1 MKFDKIITLL
11 TDDTIR
17 SLELFS
23 PELTIVATI
32 VLLLLVR
39 LFDADRR
46 FPGSVVAI
54 LGTVVAL
61 GLSAY
66 MFTGFRDAEMTGLG
80 ESRAAV
86 SDPLFTGLLIYDP
99 FTAFFRIFLLLFL
112 LFVEYLTIVSGIPD
126 QEDAPDFYVLLL
138 GSMLGMMLMASAN
151 HLLMVFLAVEMTSV
165 PSYAMVGFLKGR
177 RSSSEAALKYV
188 VYGAGAA
195 GIMLYGISLLSG
207 LMGTAHL
214 PTLAQALVTFGNTH
228 HAGFAD
234 AAVRT
239 LIVGILMVL
248 VGVAFK
254 LSLFP
259 FHFWCPDAFE
269 GAAAEV
275 GGYLSV
281 ASKGA
286 AFALL
291 VRFCLALVGESRSG
305 PTALADLYM
314 NVGVG
319 LGIMAAV
326 TATYGN
332 LTAYAQ
338 SNMKRLL
345 AYSTIAHAGYMLMAV
360 ASMMVVLNAPAGESV
375 TAAVRIASASKCI
388 QGLLYYLAVY
398 FFMNLGA
405 FAIVAIV
412 RNQTFSEEIAD
423 YAGLAKQSPVLAV
436 CMLICLFSL
445 VGMPPFGGF
454 IGKFMVFY
462 SVVEAAQLNPIMWAV
477 LAVGLLNT
485 VFSLFYYVRVLKFM
499 FLEPLP
505 EGARPVHV
513 PLVSDAGW
521 YALLVSAPVFGLGI
535 FVNRMSDTAHDVARW
550 LF

>member
-1 MKFDKIITLL
+1 
-11 TDDTIR
+11 
-17 SLELFS
+17 
-23 PELTIVATI
+23 
-32 VLLLLVR
+32 
-39 LFDADRR
+39 
-46 FPGSVVAI
+46 
-54 LGTVVAL
+54 
-61 GLSAY
+61 
-66 MFTGFRDAEMTGLG
+66 
-80 ESRAAV
+80 
-86 SDPLFTGLLIYDP
+86 DP
-99 FTAFFRIFLLLFL
+99 
-112 LFVEYLTIVSGIPD
+112 
-126 QEDAPDFYVLLL
+126 
-138 GSMLGMMLMASAN
+138 
-151 HLLMVFLAVEMTSV
+151 
-165 PSYAMVGFLKGR
+165 
-177 RSSSEAALKYV
+177 
-188 VYGAGAA
+188 
-195 GIMLYGISLLSG
+195 
-207 LMGTAHL
+207 
-214 PTLAQALVTFGNTH
+214 
-228 HAGFAD
+228 
-234 AAVRT
+234 AVRT
-239 LIVGILMVL
+239 LAVAILMVL

-269 GAAAEV
+269 GASAEV
-275 GGYLSV
+275 AGFLSV

-286 AFALL
+286 AFGLL
-291 VRFCLALVGESRSG
+291 VRFCLALVGASKSG
-305 PTALADLYM
+305 PSPLSELYM
-314 NVGVG
+314 NVGLG
-319 LGIMAAV
+319 LGVMAAV
-326 TATYGN
+326 TATFGN
-332 LTAYAQ
+332 LAAYAQ
-338 SNMKRLL
+338 TNIKRLL

-513 PLVSDAGW
+513 PLVSDA
-521 YALLVSAPVFGLGI
+521 
-535 FVNRMSDTAHDVARW
+535 
-550 LF
+550 

>member
-1 MKFDKIITLL
+1 MTFEKIITLL
-11 TDDTIR
+11 TSDTIR

-32 VLLLLVR
+32 VMLLLAR
-39 LFDADRR
+39 LFNADRR
-46 FPGSVVAI
+46 FPASVVAI
-54 LGTVVAL
+54 LGTIVAL

-66 MFTGFRDAEMTGLG
+66 LFTEFRDVESGGLAG
-80 ESRAAV
+80 RSAV
-86 SDPLFTGLLIYDP
+86 TVPLFTGLLLYDP

-112 LFVEYLTIVSGIPD
+112 LFVEYLTVVSGIPD

-138 GSMLGMMLMASAN
+138 GSTLGMMLMASAN
-151 HLLMVFLAVEMTSV
+151 HLLMIFLAVEMTSV

-177 RSSSEAALKYV
+177 RASSEAALKYV

-195 GIMLYGISLLSG
+195 GIMLYGISLLAG
-207 LMGTAHL
+207 LLGTAHL
-214 PTLAQALVTFGNTH
+214 PSLAQALVAFGNS

-239 LIVGILMVL
+239 LAVGILMVL

-291 VRFCLALVGESRSG
+291 VRFCQALVGESSAG
-305 PTALADLYM
+305 PTALAGLYTKM
-314 NVGVG
+314 GIG

-332 LTAYAQ
+332 LAAYAQ
-338 SNMKRLL
+338 KNMKRML

-360 ASMMVVLNAPAGESV
+360 AAMMVVLNAPAGESATPAFRV
-375 TAAVRIASASKCI
+375 TQATTCI
-388 QGLLYYLAVY
+388 QGLLYYLSVY

-405 FAIVAIV
+405 FAIVAII

-423 YAGLAKQSPVLAV
+423 YAGLIRQSPVLAV

-445 VGMPPFGGF
+445 IGMPPFGGF
-454 IGKFMVFY
+454 YGKFMVFA
-462 SVVEAAQLNPIMWAV
+462 SIVEAAKMNPVMWAV

-485 VFSLFYYVRVLKFM
+485 VFSLFYYVQVLRVM
-499 FLEPLP
+499 FIAPLP
-505 EGARPVHV
+505 EGARPVNV

-521 YALLVSAPVFGLGI
+521 YVLLVSVPVVGLGI
-535 FVNRMSDTAHDVARW
+535 FVNWLSSTTQDVARW